1 MYNNNNEKERKK
13 KPTATHI
20 FSRPYFFC
28 VIINELVVGST
39 TNSPYLRQ
47 TLVVTALSS
56 HRVEESPTNST
67 PSHLSQ
73 QLREGKGAQA
83 GRPRKHQKKSIPD
96 NRYSVFLAP
105 NEKHFHACN

>member
-1 MYNNNNEKERKK
+1 MMEKNK
-13 KPTATHI
+13 TATHI
-20 FSRPYFFC
+20 FSRPYFLC

-56 HRVEESPTNST
+56 HCVEESPTSST

-73 QLREGKGAQA
+73 WLRAGRRAQA
-83 GRPRKHQKKSIPD
+83 GRLKKHQKKSIPD
-96 NRYSVFLAP
+96 NCSSVFLAP
-105 NEKHFHACN
+105 YEKHLHASN